1 MKVTSIKTTT
11 LKALISLTKKKDKL
25 IRQVE
30 NIEKQMEEI
39 ALHAEPGKTSSDI
52 LASGSKSIKGNRR
65 GARKRRSPHGF
76 MATEIKK
83 LLEAAGDQGV
93 SVQSVVAS
101 LQKPSSNVSVWFS
114 NAKKAGLVVCVRRAV
129 YRLNTAPV
137 VVASPPLSWFQDE
150 RFFI

>member
-1 MKVTSIKTTT
+1 MKITSIKTTT

-39 ALHAEPGKTSSDI
+39 ALHAEPGKTSDDL
-52 LASGSKSIKGNRR
+52 LAAGSKSLKGTKR

-76 MATEIKK
+76 MANEIKK
-83 LLEAAGDQGV
+83 LLEVAGDQGV

-101 LQKPSSNVSVWFS
+101 LQKPSSSVSVWFS
-114 NAKKAGLVVCVRRAV
+114 NAKKAGLVVNVRRAV
-129 YRLNTAPV
+129 YRLNNAPV
-137 VVASPPLSWFQDE
+137 VVAAMPIS
-150 RFFI
+150 

>member
-39 ALHAEPGKTSSDI
+39 ALHAEPGKTSDDL
-52 LASGSKSIKGNRR
+52 LAAGSKSLKGTKR

-76 MATEIKK
+76 FIQLDTR
-83 LLEAAGDQGV
+83 
-93 SVQSVVAS
+93 
-101 LQKPSSNVSVWFS
+101 QKP
-114 NAKKAGLVVCVRRAV
+114 
-129 YRLNTAPV
+129 
-137 VVASPPLSWFQDE
+137 
-150 RFFI
+150 

>member
-11 LKALISLTKKKDKL
+11 LKSLISLTKKKDKL

-39 ALHAEPGKTSSDI
+39 ALHAEPGKTSDDL
-52 LASGSKSIKGNRR
+52 LAAGSRSPLGKRR

-83 LLEAAGDQGV
+83 LLVVAGDQGV

-101 LQKPSSNVSVWFS
+101 LNKPSSNVSVWFS
-114 NAKKAGLVVCVRRAV
+114 NAKKAGLVVNVRRAV
-129 YRLNTAPV
+129 YRLNHAPV
-137 VVASPPLSWFQDE
+137 VVAAMPTS
-150 RFFI
+150 